1 MVPGPMGPWGSDGL
15 EGLVIQGDGEN
26 FIVLDPGG
34 ARNPRRLGTFIRTAE
49 LPIRGFQIDLEGST
63 AAGPPSWFLA

>member
-1 MVPGPMGPWGSDGL
+1 MGPWGSDGL

-49 LPIRGFQIDLEGST
+49 LLIRGFQIDLEGST